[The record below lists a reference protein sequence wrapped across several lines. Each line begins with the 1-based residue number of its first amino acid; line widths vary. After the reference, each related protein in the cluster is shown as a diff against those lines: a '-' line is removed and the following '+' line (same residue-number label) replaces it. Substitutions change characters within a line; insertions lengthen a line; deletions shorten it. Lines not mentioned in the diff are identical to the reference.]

1 MTTEPPVVRPW
12 NIYEAPTETP
22 GDQDLEHL
30 AHRILGLKDATR
42 REVLYALREGR
53 MSHAELEKRLERNPG
68 LIHRA
73 LKALGHDG
81 LVIQQVNARQK
92 PVTRSYRLTPSGA
105 FVVEL
110 IDRFGV
116 AAERVPL
123 ELKTETGTYILYS
136 REVADKAG
144 NRERRYFFSKKGNA
158 VKDARPEPSPAHHRV
173 IVPHASAPVL
183 E

>member
-1 MTTEPPVVRPW
+1 MPPETPAARAW
-12 NIYEAPTETP
+12 NVYEAPADAP

-30 AHRILGLKDATR
+30 THRVLGLKDATR
-42 REVLYALREGR
+42 RDVLCALREGR
-53 MSHAELEKRLERNPG
+53 MSYAELEKALERNPG

-73 LKALGHDG
+73 LKALEQDG

-92 PVTRSYRLTPSGA
+92 PVTRSYRLAPSGA
-105 FVVEL
+105 FVVDL
-110 IDRFGV
+110 IDRFRV

-123 ELKTETGTYILYS
+123 ELKTETGTYVLYS

-173 IVPHASAPVL
+173 IIPHASAPVL